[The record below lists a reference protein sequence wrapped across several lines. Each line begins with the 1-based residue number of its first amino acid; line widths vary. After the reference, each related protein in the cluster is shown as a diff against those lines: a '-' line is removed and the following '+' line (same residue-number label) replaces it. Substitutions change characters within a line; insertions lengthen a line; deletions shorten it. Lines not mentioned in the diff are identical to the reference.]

1 MNVVTLPQ
9 PAAEVDGPLLSHG
22 QQMNAPVTAS
32 MLRELFTLHLSI
44 PERVTADD
52 AVLAILSR
60 GLSGGDILN
69 ICLNAIHLGITDVD
83 SAKSKV
89 TQVMLEREILK
100 VRKAKAEHSG
110 EKQGPKR
117 RIGFQPG

>member
-32 MLRELFTLHLSI
+32 MLRELFTLHLSN

-52 AVLAILSR
+52 AVLA
-60 GLSGGDILN
+60 GLSSPSSIPGWPLS
-69 ICLNAIHLGITDVD
+69 L
-83 SAKSKV
+83 
-89 TQVMLEREILK
+89 
-100 VRKAKAEHSG
+100 HSIPVASRARTG
-110 EKQGPKR
+110 RGTTPFTVSMR
-117 RIGFQPG
+117 LPW